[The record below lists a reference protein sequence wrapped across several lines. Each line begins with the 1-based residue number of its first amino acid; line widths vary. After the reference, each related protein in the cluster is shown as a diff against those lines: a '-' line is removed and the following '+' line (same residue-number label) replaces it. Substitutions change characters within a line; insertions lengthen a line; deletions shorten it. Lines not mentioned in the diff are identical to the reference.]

1 MLSPRFAGEDDE
13 DDGRFEFRTAATP
26 TPPTLTPPSTAT
38 ARRRERAAASAISD
52 ISDTEPDR
60 ADVSDR
66 EPAEAAASRRRAEQ
80 LRQLRE
86 DEGAPPPPRPPPSPS
101 DLPSPPSSLLHPVS
115 EIEPETEWEDAAG
128 ARRERGGGEDGED
141 AGPATDDDGGG
152 YGTAMDTMPDRSVKG
167 LRKALEEAELRL
179 EESGWEKEALEVRI
193 MEAEA
198 ALANA
203 EKNGESGKMS
213 SRLEAEIAQ
222 NAYLR
227 RLLDR
232 AEQTRNAAR
241 SEAKIA
247 RVRLAA
253 REREIEDFARKTDR
267 AYDELNGV
275 KRRLKT
281 ETTRSRSVASELART
296 RTDLEDVE
304 SRHLTQTQWVGMLAT
319 LAFTLALRIF
329 FGPRV
334 GWGGGGRWTGPR

>member
-1 MLSPRFAGEDDE
+1 
-13 DDGRFEFRTAATP
+13 
-26 TPPTLTPPSTAT
+26 
-38 ARRRERAAASAISD
+38 
-52 ISDTEPDR
+52 
-60 ADVSDR
+60 
-66 EPAEAAASRRRAEQ
+66 
-80 LRQLRE
+80 
-86 DEGAPPPPRPPPSPS
+86 
-101 DLPSPPSSLLHPVS
+101 
-115 EIEPETEWEDAAG
+115 
-128 ARRERGGGEDGED
+128 
-141 AGPATDDDGGG
+141 
-152 YGTAMDTMPDRSVKG
+152 VKG

-304 SRHLTQTQWVGMLAT
+304 SRHFTQTQWVGMLAT